1 MKALSSISVNSPKP
15 VNTHTEEIRCSL
27 PVSTESGQQKL
38 EPYPGSEMGLA
49 LRKCFH
55 VYSKNCEAISTV
67 VMQKAT
73 KREVDTM
80 ECIFS
85 QAEIRFTCTNQ
96 CLFYAQ
102 NFLDKKN
109 ALPLGE

>member
-1 MKALSSISVNSPKP
+1 M
-15 VNTHTEEIRCSL
+15 C
-27 PVSTESGQQKL
+27 
-38 EPYPGSEMGLA
+38 
-49 LRKCFH
+49 
-55 VYSKNCEAISTV
+55 KNCEAISTV
-67 VMQKAT
+67 VTQQAT

-102 NFLDKKN
+102 NFLDKKKN
-109 ALPLGE
+109 ALPVGE